1 MERGFS
7 VNKETMDVNMQKD
20 AIISQRLVYDHL
32 LQSEKEFLEFSITP
46 EIRKNC
52 KLAYQKERLDDQK
65 KNGSLSWK

>member
-7 VNKETMDVNMQKD
+7 VNKEIKDANMHND

-32 LQSEKEFLEFSITP
+32 LQSEKEVLEFRITP